1 MRVLDRDARVPQV
14 RDDGIVAQGPVRAR
28 QGGLRQPPDDAS
40 EDDRPVGGERG
51 EDRDD
56 LEETTAIDPQREPGG
71 RRRRSSAIK
80 PRYVYVRRR
89 LVPTARIARSRANPT
104 TQRMQTAW
112 MTNTSSNES
121 PSPIA
126 APIAEKSTIHLP
138 MDHRPIR
145 SRPRSAVPERNA
157 RTANPATP

>member
-40 EDDRPVGGERG
+40 EDDRPVGGDRG

-89 LVPTARIARSRANPT
+89 LVPAAWITRSRSNSTPH
-104 TQRMQTAW
+104 RMYTAW
-112 MTNTSSNES
+112 TS
-121 PSPIA
+121 
-126 APIAEKSTIHLP
+126 K
-138 MDHRPIR
+138 
-145 SRPRSAVPERNA
+145 
-157 RTANPATP
+157 TP